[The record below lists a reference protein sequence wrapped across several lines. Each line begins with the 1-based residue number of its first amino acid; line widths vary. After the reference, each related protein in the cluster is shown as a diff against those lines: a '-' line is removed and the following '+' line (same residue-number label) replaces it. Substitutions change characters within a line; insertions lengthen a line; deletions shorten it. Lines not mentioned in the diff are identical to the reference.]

1 MFGILVDLAEKAEL
15 EQKIREIRIER
26 YASQSIARKVLP
38 NERVANCLRG
48 LKGDCVEVYKH
59 LKTDKAFYKGLI
71 VCGSVW
77 TCPVCAS
84 KISEKRRK
92 ELQMAFQK
100 HKSQGGKIA
109 MMTLTFSHQR
119 HDKLAEILDTFSK
132 ATTKFMTGKAYNEI
146 RKEMGMI
153 GRIRVME
160 VTWSNANG
168 FHPHAHIALFYKNKV
183 GLKEMKAKMYRLW
196 KAACAK
202 FGLKTTMEYGLD
214 LQNGGEA
221 ENYLAKHGQGKWS
234 LDQELTKAHIKK
246 GKLESLTP
254 FDFLRK
260 YQETEN
266 ERYLHLFKEYALAFK
281 GKRQLQ
287 WSQGLKKEFVIVEK
301 SDEELAKEKTENA
314 DILGYLDWDQWKL
327 ILNKNSRAEF
337 LNVCET
343 FGFDVAV
350 KTFCTHNIIELR
362 KGD

>member
-1 MFGILVDLAEKAEL
+1 MVDLLEKDEL
-15 EQKIREIRIER
+15 EKKIREIRIER

-92 ELQMAFQK
+92 ELQLAFQK
-100 HKSQGGKIA
+100 HKSQGGKVA

-119 HDKLAEILDTFSK
+119 TDKLVDILDIFSK

-202 FGLKTTMEYGLD
+202 VGLKTTMEYGLD

-221 ENYLAKHGQGKWS
+221 ENYLAKHGQAKWS

-266 ERYLHLFKEYALAFK
+266 ERYLHLFKEYAVAFK

-343 FGFDVAV
+343 FGFDIAV
-350 KTFCTHNIIELR
+350 KTFCKYDTTY
-362 KGD
+362 D